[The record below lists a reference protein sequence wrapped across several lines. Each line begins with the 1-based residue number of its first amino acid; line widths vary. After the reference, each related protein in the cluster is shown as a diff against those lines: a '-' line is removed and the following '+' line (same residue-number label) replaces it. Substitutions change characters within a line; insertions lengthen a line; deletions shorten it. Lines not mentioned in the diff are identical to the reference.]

1 MSWHGFE
8 CCFRPSWLIF
18 EVMLFQKRKQRY
30 HGIMEKGPVGGGRG
44 KARGLICMYVNSV
57 FHGIVEN
64 DSVSGRKGRGIPGG
78 RERSQNLPER

>member
-1 MSWHGFE
+1 
-8 CCFRPSWLIF
+8 
-18 EVMLFQKRKQRY
+18 
-30 HGIMEKGPVGGGRG
+30 MEKGPVGGGRG